1 MFSNNCCSDV
11 VLIAS
16 LYSRRLLWMVL
27 GPNEQP
33 PPANA
38 SITHTKQTREVLKS
52 KQSLNAETSLSRME
66 SMNSLLALL
75 RKLKPIEFVS
85 TVTTIHVHG
94 VHRSAS
100 IFDYNLSTITKSI
113 WWGFRFFNSNAI
125 CRTAQPVPSCVARNR
140 KFQNRK
146 FLIIRRETRDF
157 LTLLADHHQK

>member
-1 MFSNNCCSDV
+1 MIN
-11 VLIAS
+11 AS
-16 LYSRRLLWMVL
+16 LKQLSSQLAARKISSVELTQQYLDRINSLNPDL
-27 GPNEQP
+27 
-33 PPANA
+33 NA
-38 SITHTKQTREVLKS
+38 YIT
-52 KQSLNAETSLSRME
+52 LNAEASLSRME

-125 CRTAQPVPSCVARNR
+125 CRTAQPEPSCVARNR

-157 LTLLADHHQK
+157 LPQIKKSWG